1 MHVPI
6 MFGFIKK
13 IQNCINMAKMTLSFG
28 LYPEVMSVAM
38 QLFLKLITRT
48 YFTDIAKGVLS

>member
-1 MHVPI
+1 